1 MMLFLYFWLNIYTSS
16 KREPEIS
23 TSFFVFPLSM
33 TGPTLCDYLCI
44 IYTYLLDHQGRFWN
58 YIHQNNT
65 DKLFCL
71 CIELLY
77 ACSCNI
83 KNIAYICILCSTLF
97 PFTSLIQSEYCSPVL
112 RLHSQTFKDLIFSM
126 ASSLIA
132 VLKSAIRTLFIMIPW
147 VLVTL
152 QAFLP
157 RTSVHPLFLRS
168 FSAFSLLIVKI
179 AKSPLER
186 HLMKLIGYWPILS
199 IRMFKSL
206 RITSVGTSFKIA
218 FCSAFFNQ
226 TSTSRSLLMD
236 DLYNVRDDEVGVVP
250 WKRFAYILGLVSFWE
265 WRGGVWCTDWFA
277 IVALTMVK
285 FSSIRWWRFVALK
298 EIFWTAS
305 RIYFCFGSS
314 CTFWRYVDMSFSRV
328 STNVIRELSLF

>member
-23 TSFFVFPLSM
+23 TSFFVFLLSM
-33 TGPTLCDYLCI
+33 TGPTLCDDLCI

-65 DKLFCL
+65 DKLF
-71 CIELLY
+71 
-77 ACSCNI
+77 
-83 KNIAYICILCSTLF
+83 CSTLF

-112 RLHSQTFKDLIFSM
+112 RLHSQTFKDLIFTM
-126 ASSLIA
+126 ASSLIT

-199 IRMFKSL
+199 IRMVKSL

-236 DLYNVRDDEVGVVP
+236 DLYNVRDDEVGVVA